1 MIVDRLLTI
10 SKILQLSGPIKGEK
24 TIQKLV
30 YLIQSHCE
38 NLGYSFNWNKYGPV
52 SKTLD
57 RDLLEAEMLKLIK
70 ISWDD
75 KIPIYD
81 LPASVGVSEF
91 WRKKSDA
98 FALSPNLCSE
108 INRLSAILGKNMRDP
123 RMMEVLASV
132 DYLKKNDETK
142 LNSYREEYCKD
153 DYSTASDL
161 LSQLIH

>member
-30 YLIQSHCE
+30 YLIQSNCE
-38 NLGYSFNWNKYGPV
+38 NLGYSFNWNKFGPV

-57 RDLLEAEMLKLIK
+57 RDLIEAEMLKLIK

-91 WRKKSDA
+91 WRKRSDN
-98 FALSPNLCSE
+98 FALSGNLSSE
-108 INRLSAILGKNMRDP
+108 IDRLCTILGKTMRDP
-123 RMMEVLASV
+123 RAMEILASV
-132 DYLKKNDETK
+132 DYLEKNDRTK
-142 LNSYREEYCKD
+142 LNNYREEYCKN
-153 DYSTASDL
+153 DYLTASDL
-161 LSQLIH
+161 LDKLIH